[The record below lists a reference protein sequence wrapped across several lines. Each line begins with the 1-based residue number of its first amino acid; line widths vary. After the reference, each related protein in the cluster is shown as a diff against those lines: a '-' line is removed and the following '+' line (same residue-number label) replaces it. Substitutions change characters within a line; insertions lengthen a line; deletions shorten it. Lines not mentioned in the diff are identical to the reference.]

1 VSLSAIVR
9 QKEKDDIKGT
19 LKNQSLTFMF
29 LGFSVNHKNDVYR
42 KLNLNPKR
50 IIQKRDDVWPGKFY
64 NDWQKNKNSLNDND
78 KDEDIGNSMK
88 EYVTF
93 ITKVSIIEKNQ
104 ITQEEKQKIC
114 AMLRGQSQFT
124 IVSILDYF

>member
-1 VSLSAIVR
+1 
-9 QKEKDDIKGT
+9 
-19 LKNQSLTFMF
+19 MF